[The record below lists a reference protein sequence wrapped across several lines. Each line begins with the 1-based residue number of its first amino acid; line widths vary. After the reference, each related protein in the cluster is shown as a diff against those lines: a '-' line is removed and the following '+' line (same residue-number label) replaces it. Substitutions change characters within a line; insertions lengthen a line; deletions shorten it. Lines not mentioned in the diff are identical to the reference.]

1 MGAMKEKIRSWKE
14 SLKENPQRKIRVL
27 VVLGMIGIL
36 LILLSECR
44 GPQKKEQ
51 TASSSDSVSQPQYA
65 QQLQEQLK
73 GMLEKVDGV
82 GKVDVMVTLE
92 NNGETVYVK
101 EEKKS
106 TDTQRSADAGSGET
120 IQQSQQQEDSYIF
133 VDAAD
138 GSRTALVQKQ
148 LQPSVKGVVIVCD
161 GAGDIKVQQ
170 RLIQTV
176 KTALN
181 ISSSRVCVLKREA
194 ATASSK

>member
-82 GKVDVMVTLE
+82 GKVNVMVTLE

-161 GAGDIKVQQ
+161 GAG
-170 RLIQTV
+170 
-176 KTALN
+176 
-181 ISSSRVCVLKREA
+181 ISRCSSG
-194 ATASSK
+194 